1 MKNHTS
7 QNSQCLQ
14 LSVIG
19 SPIKHSKS
27 PLIQQAAI
35 NECQINA
42 TYSKT
47 EIFDLSH
54 LNAFVN
60 QLKQPNWRGV
70 NVTIPYKESV
80 IPFLDIK
87 DDAVAIIGA
96 CNTIVNKNGQ
106 LHGYN
111 TDAEGFYVPLKN
123 KSIHSALILGNG
135 GAAKAVLYQCAKEG
149 IASLSL
155 VARNHEKSDALVN
168 SLESEFGIQIK
179 KVAFN
184 SLVPDC
190 IKSHQLIV
198 NTTSIGMNH
207 DDEPFDA
214 INSIGKNQLF
224 YDLIY
229 NPWETKMMS
238 IAKANG
244 ADTLNGA
251 WMLAGQGALAFEH
264 FFNKKTSV
272 ENMYNLLKR
281 ASE

>member
-42 TYSKT
+42 TYNKT

-54 LNAFVN
+54 LSEFLN

-80 IPFLDIK
+80 IPFLDVK
-87 DDAVAIIGA
+87 DDAVTIIGA

-149 IASLSL
+149 IASLTL
-155 VARNHEKSDALVN
+155 VARNHEKSDVLVKALQ
-168 SLESEFGIQIK
+168 SEFGIQIK
-179 KVAFN
+179 QVEFN
-184 SLVPDC
+184 SLASDN

-198 NTTSIGMNH
+198 NTTSMGMNH
-207 DDEPFDA
+207 DDKPFDA
-214 INSIGKNQLF
+214 ITSIGPNQLF

-229 NPWETKMMS
+229 NPWETKMMR
-238 IAKANG
+238 IAKVNG

-251 WMLAGQGALAFEH
+251 WMLAGQGALAFEL